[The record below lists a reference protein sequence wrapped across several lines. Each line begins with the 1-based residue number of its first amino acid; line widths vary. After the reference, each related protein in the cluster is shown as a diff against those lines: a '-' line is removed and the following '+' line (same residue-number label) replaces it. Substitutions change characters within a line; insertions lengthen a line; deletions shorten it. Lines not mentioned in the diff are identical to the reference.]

1 MDKTDLKRLAL
12 ARDIETAFKN
22 HLGTDSFPTAEWPAV
37 ALAFAKVV
45 MATDVNP
52 DNNDDTGELTGHV
65 QDLVRDMGQLT
76 VALSDLVGL

>member
-37 ALAFAKVV
+37 ALAFADTV
-45 MATDVNP
+45 MKTDIYDFNRDGGYDVR
-52 DNNDDTGELTGHV
+52 EHA
-65 QDLVRDMGQLT
+65 QDFVRALAKLQ
-76 VALSDLVGL
+76 VALADLMDL